1 MVSDIQRRHNRDMI
15 EEKSKEEYGM
25 MMQLKRIIKLPKA
38 NFNVLCKDLDRNKLD
53 NVASILIEARS
64 RNT

>member
-1 MVSDIQRRHNRDMI
+1 MVSDIQRRHNGDMI